1 MPSPTS
7 RHCIATALC
16 LLISHQAAAMTEKEA
31 SGNLM
36 YFAFAMK
43 QGELCEKLGFPGM
56 GTLRPWEKKN
66 GEVLIKS
73 MRRIEDFAAASKKVT
88 RARATD
94 VSLGLFIRHK
104 ETFDRELAPSMGKAS
119 CMRFG
124 ETLRH
129 YETKL
134 IKE

>member
-1 MPSPTS
+1 MTT
-7 RHCIATALC
+7 RQCIAAALC
-16 LLISHQAAAMTEKEA
+16 VLTSHQAVAMTEKEA

-66 GEVLIKS
+66 GEVLVKS
-73 MRRIEDFAAASKKVT
+73 MRRIEDFATASQKVT
-88 RARATD
+88 RDQATD
-94 VSLGLFIRHK
+94 VSLGLFVRHK

-124 ETLRH
+124 ETLRL

-134 IKE
+134 VKE